1 MIDLEILPEKNVI
14 DDGFLDLIGG
24 EFATHEQG
32 LAEWL
37 KNASDAMLV
46 ADATPRFGTILLR
59 FTDGQAATSAVFE
72 CIDFVGMT
80 LQDIETGFKPW
91 GKLSGHD
98 ERLGISGGYGIGGKF
113 YMRQMFESS
122 YLIAYSRGHVN
133 IFGFDRNHAYGY
145 GHGYRNRIMGFQKAL
160 GLADID
166 SLDRIDTVGDA
177 GTSGRR
183 GFSVFR
189 GIGPKGIGKKI
200 DVITICQRLRSH
212 PQAQRP
218 LKLYRVCV
226 IHNGV
231 VVIERLKARRIPR
244 KPGFE
249 RPWVRRIPMTLVRK
263 NGTTGDVAHLGRYS
277 GISGTLRLFVSSES
291 LVQRGKMASLNRID
305 FMGRDGVIASY
316 RIDELGVDVPYGE
329 SIFGECSL
337 PEWDAS
343 EGYPAVKTRDRL
355 VDSPESRALLQWV
368 GAQVKLFSQMILQ
381 RAPEPRGEVDP
392 AGGELARSG
401 E

>member
-46 ADATPRFGTILLR
+46 ADLTPRFGTILLR
-59 FTDGQAATSAVFE
+59 FTDGQAATSPVFE

-122 YLIAYSRGHVN
+122 YLIAYSGGHVN
-133 IFGFDRNHAYGY
+133 IFGFDRNHGYGY
-145 GHGYRNRIMGFQKAL
+145 GDGYRNRIMGFQQAL
-160 GLADID
+160 RLADID

-183 GFSVFR
+183 GFSVSIR
-189 GIGPKGIGKKI
+189 PSQDAI
-200 DVITICQRLRSH
+200 D
-212 PQAQRP
+212 A
-218 LKLYRVCV
+218 
-226 IHNGV
+226 
-231 VVIERLKARRIPR
+231 E
-244 KPGFE
+244 
-249 RPWVRRIPMTLVRK
+249 
-263 NGTTGDVAHLGRYS
+263 
-277 GISGTLRLFVSSES
+277 
-291 LVQRGKMASLNRID
+291 
-305 FMGRDGVIASY
+305 
-316 RIDELGVDVPYGE
+316 
-329 SIFGECSL
+329 
-337 PEWDAS
+337 
-343 EGYPAVKTRDRL
+343 
-355 VDSPESRALLQWV
+355 
-368 GAQVKLFSQMILQ
+368 
-381 RAPEPRGEVDP
+381 
-392 AGGELARSG
+392 
-401 E
+401 